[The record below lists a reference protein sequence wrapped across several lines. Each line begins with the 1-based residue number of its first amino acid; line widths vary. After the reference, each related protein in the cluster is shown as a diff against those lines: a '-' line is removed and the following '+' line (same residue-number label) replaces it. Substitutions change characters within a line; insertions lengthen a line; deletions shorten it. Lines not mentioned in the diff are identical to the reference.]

1 MVMHKKEMAKTNT
14 HARIC
19 RLSELGRCKRRFIP
33 KREWQDFCKP
43 KHQEI
48 YWSTVR
54 KEKRLIVKKI
64 MEHDKDIR
72 AIKRRLG
79 MKG

>member
-1 MVMHKKEMAKTNT
+1 MKETSLKL
-14 HARIC
+14 C
-19 RLSELGRCKRRFIP
+19 RLSELGKCKRRFVP

-43 KHQEI
+43 KHQQI
-48 YWSTVR
+48 YWGLIR

-72 AIKRRLG
+72 AIKRHLG
-79 MKG
+79 IK